1 MRSVYTAAYQ
11 RMLRALRKARI
22 DAGLTQVE
30 VAKKLKRPQ
39 SFVSNC
45 ESGERRVDLIEAWE
59 FAQLYDCS
67 VLDFLPKV
75 S

>member
-11 RMLRALRKARI
+11 RMLRALRAARETK
-22 DAGLTQVE
+22 GLTQVQ
-30 VAKKLKRPQ
+30 VAKRLKRPQ

-59 FAQLYDCS
+59 FAQLYECS
-67 VLDFLPKV
+67 VLDFLPRA
-75 S
+75 

>member
-11 RMLRALRKARI
+11 RMLRALQKARQ
-22 DAGLTQVE
+22 DAGYTQVE
-30 VAKKLKRPQ
+30 VARKLKRPQ

-67 VLDFLPKV
+67 VLDFLPKI
-75 S
+75 